1 MKKRSRMIHRMIIR
15 LLSSCPTV
23 LSYNLL
29 IFLQSQLQRTH
40 ERYAA
45 PDDSSIAPVAARR
58 GFAGFDLSDV
68 NGLFFAGFSSR
79 DIDR

>member
-1 MKKRSRMIHRMIIR
+1 
-15 LLSSCPTV
+15 
-23 LSYNLL
+23 
-29 IFLQSQLQRTH
+29 
-40 ERYAA
+40 
-45 PDDSSIAPVAARR
+45 VAARR